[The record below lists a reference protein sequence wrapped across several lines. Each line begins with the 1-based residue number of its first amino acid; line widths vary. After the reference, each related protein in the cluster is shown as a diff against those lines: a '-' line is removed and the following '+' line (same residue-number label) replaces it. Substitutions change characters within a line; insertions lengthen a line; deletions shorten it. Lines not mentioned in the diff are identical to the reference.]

1 MNQTL
6 DNTNHK
12 KKKLL
17 SEIFDS
23 FFIMIICFATLLTA
37 MLLKGNVMNEAVY
50 RVDWLTL
57 GILVLSLII
66 YLSFILHQSDKELRK
81 IMSERYKDQQ

>member
-50 RVDWLTL
+50 RVDGLTL
-57 GILVLSLII
+57 GILILSLII

>member
-50 RVDWLTL
+50 RVDGLTL

-66 YLSFILHQSDKELRK
+66 YLSFILYQSDKELRK